1 MLFAIFAP
9 NTLNNPIVCP
19 YFFLDMVSKSNL
31 QRLYLYLMK
40 VKGCVRYILASLFY
54 MSKREHF

>member
-19 YFFLDMVSKSNL
+19 YFFLDMVNL